1 MRSSVAADL
10 LELLQ
15 EHPVSGFRNMI
26 RMKNLSSPV
35 RGEENCDNF
44 GWEKLRDGYINKTP
58 WWKIYQVN
66 G

>member
-44 GWEKLRDGYINKTP
+44 G
-58 WWKIYQVN
+58 
-66 G
+66 